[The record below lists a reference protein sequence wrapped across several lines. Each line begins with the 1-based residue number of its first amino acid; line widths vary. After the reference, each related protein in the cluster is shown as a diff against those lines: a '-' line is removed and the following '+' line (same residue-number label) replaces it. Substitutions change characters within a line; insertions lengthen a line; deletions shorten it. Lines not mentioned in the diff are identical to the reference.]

1 MSKLDLG
8 PDTAFRETRAR
19 RSDPTAVIMFPKGG
33 EDSLKTAKR
42 G

>member
-8 PDTAFRETRAR
+8 PDTAFRETRVR
-19 RSDPTAVIMFPKGG
+19 RSDQKAIIMFSKGG
-33 EDSLKTAKR
+33 EDSLETANR